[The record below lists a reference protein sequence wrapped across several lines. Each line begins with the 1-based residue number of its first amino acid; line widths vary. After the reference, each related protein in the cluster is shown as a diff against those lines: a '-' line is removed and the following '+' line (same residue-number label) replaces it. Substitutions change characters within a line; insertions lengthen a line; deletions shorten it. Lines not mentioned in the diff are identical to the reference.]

1 MRCVNCEKLS
11 FGYFCKDCER
21 ILRECKPLCRK
32 IDSNFDVY
40 FFYYF
45 SEIKK
50 LIHSKH
56 HFYGSFV
63 YKRLAKF
70 SFAKFGANF
79 AYPQKILAIGLEN
92 ADFEGYSHTAILV
105 NSLKSDFI
113 KPKFGALKATSDVKY
128 SAQSL
133 AFRQKHKRKYRL
145 FAPISSPVILVDDI
159 ITTGE
164 SMRQAKEILD
174 ENGAQV
180 LFGLVLAD
188 ARF

>member
-1 MRCVNCEKLS
+1 MRCLNCEKWS
-11 FGYFCKDCER
+11 FGYFCKDCAR
-21 ILRECKPLCRK
+21 ILGECKPLKRE
-32 IDSNFDVY
+32 ISPNFDVY

-70 SFAKFGANF
+70 SFAKFGRNF
-79 AYPQKILAIGLEN
+79 TYPQIVSAIGLEN
-92 ADFEGYSHTAILV
+92 ADFGEYSHTAILV
-105 NSLKSDFI
+105 NCLKSKCI
-113 KPKFGALKATSDVKY
+113 KPKFGAFKATSSVKY

-133 AFRQKHKRKYRL
+133 AFRQQHKRKYRL
-145 FAPISSPVILVDDI
+145 FAPINSPVILVDDVV
-159 ITTGE
+159 TTGE

-174 ENGAQV
+174 KNGIEV